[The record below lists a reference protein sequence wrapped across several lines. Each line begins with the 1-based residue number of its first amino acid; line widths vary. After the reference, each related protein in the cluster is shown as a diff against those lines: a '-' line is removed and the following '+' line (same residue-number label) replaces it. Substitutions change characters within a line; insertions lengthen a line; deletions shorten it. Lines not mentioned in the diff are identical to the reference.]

1 MTNALDPK
9 MERRLQ
15 RAIDIGER
23 MFVVLLFV
31 IFAER
36 IFHTIQLRP
45 YNILAVISEGFSVYF
60 IVVRRTASMVT
71 MRPLDWLAALIGT
84 SLPMFVRAGGEPSMP
99 AVVGTVVMS
108 AGLMLAIWAKAS
120 LRHSFGMAA
129 ANRGPVSGGPYRG
142 IRHPMYAGYMLVY
155 LGFFLNNPLVCNIA
169 IYASAIAFQIARI
182 MAEERILTLD
192 PKYADYRSQVR
203 HRLVPGVF

>member
-1 MTNALDPK
+1 MTKALDPK
-9 MERRLQ
+9 TERRLQ

-23 MFVVLLFV
+23 LIVIMLFV

-36 IFHTIQLRP
+36 LLQTIHLRP

-60 IVVRRTASMVT
+60 IVVRRAASAVT
-71 MRPLDWLAALIGT
+71 TRPLDWLAALIGT
-84 SLPMFVRAGGEPSMP
+84 SLPMFVKAGGEPVMP
-99 AVVGTVVMS
+99 TAVGTAIMS

-120 LRHSFGMAA
+120 LRHSFGVAA

-142 IRHPMYAGYMLVY
+142 IRHPMYAGYILVY
-155 LGFFLNNPLVCNIA
+155 LGFFLNNPLFWNIA
-169 IYASAIAFQIARI
+169 IYGTAIAFQIARI

-192 PKYADYRSQVR
+192 PKYADYRAHVR

>member
-1 MTNALDPK
+1 MTKALDPK
-9 MERRLQ
+9 TERRLQ

-23 MFVVLLFV
+23 LIVIFLFA

-36 IFHTIQLRP
+36 LFQTIHLRP
-45 YNILAVISEGFSVYF
+45 YNILAIISEGFSVYL
-60 IVVRRTASMVT
+60 IVVRRAASAVT
-71 MRPLDWLAALIGT
+71 MRPLDWVAALIGT
-84 SLPMFVRAGGEPSMP
+84 SLPMFVRAGGESVMP
-99 AVVGTVVMS
+99 TAIGTAIMS

-142 IRHPMYAGYMLVY
+142 IRHPMYAGYILVY
-155 LGFFLNNPLVCNIA
+155 VGFFLNNPLVWNIA
-169 IYASAIAFQIARI
+169 IYASAIAFQVARI

-203 HRLVPGVF
+203 HRLVPGIF

>member
-1 MTNALDPK
+1 MKNSLDPK
-9 MERRLQ
+9 TERRLQ

-23 MFVVLLFV
+23 LIVISLFAIFVV
-31 IFAER
+31 R
-36 IFHTIQLRP
+36 ISHTIQMRP

-60 IVVRRTASMVT
+60 IVVRRAASAVT

-84 SLPMFVRAGGEPSMP
+84 SLPMFVHAGGEPLMP
-99 AVVGTVVMS
+99 PAIGTVFMS

-129 ANRGPVSGGPYRG
+129 ANRGPVSSGPYRG
-142 IRHPMYAGYMLVY
+142 IRHPMYAGYILVY
-155 LGFFLNNPLVCNIA
+155 LGFFLNNPLLWNIA
-169 IYASAIAFQIARI
+169 IYGTAIAFQIARI

-192 PKYADYRSQVR
+192 SKYADYRAHVR